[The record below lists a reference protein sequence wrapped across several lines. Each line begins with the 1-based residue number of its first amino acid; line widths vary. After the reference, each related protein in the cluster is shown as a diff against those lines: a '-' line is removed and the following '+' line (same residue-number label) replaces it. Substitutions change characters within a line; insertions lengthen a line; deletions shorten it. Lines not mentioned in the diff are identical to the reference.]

1 MTWNKESA
9 GGNIML
15 IVGNGMLITRDGE
28 NPWFEDGAVVI
39 DGDTVCEAGSC
50 PELRKKYPDAEFI
63 DAHGG
68 VIMPGLIN
76 AHTHIYSGLARGLS
90 IDGNNPENFLEILE
104 GTWWAIDRK
113 LDLDGTRASAYA
125 TVLDCIRD
133 GVTTIFDHHA
143 SFGEIPGSLFAIKD
157 VVKEVGIRS
166 CLCYEVSER
175 DGAEKTEQG
184 IKENADFAA
193 WADKENDSM
202 IKAMFG
208 GHALFTISDKT
219 FEKMVEANNGLTG
232 FHIHVAEGMNDVY
245 DSLRNYG
252 CRPVNRL
259 LYNKILG
266 EKTLLGH
273 CIHVS
278 PAEMDIIKETGTMVV
293 NNPESNMG
301 NAVGCAPVL
310 KMMEKGITVGM
321 GTDAYTHDMLES
333 LKVFLI
339 IQRHN
344 ACLPNVAWCEGVKML
359 FDNNSLIAEKY
370 FGRPVGV
377 IKKGAAADVIVMD
390 YKPFTP
396 FSNENIDGHMIFG
409 MMGKNCRTTI
419 INGKVIYKDREFIGL
434 DEEKINA
441 WTLEQSKKLW
451 GSLNNR
457 VY

>member
-1 MTWNKESA
+1 
-9 GGNIML
+9 ML
-15 IVGNGMLITRDGE
+15 LIGNGRLITRD
-28 NPWFEDGAVVI
+28 PALPYLADGAVAVEGEVI
-39 DGDTVCEAGSC
+39 KEVGALADLKA
-50 PELRKKYPDAEFI
+50 KYPDARFV
-63 DAHGG
+63 DAKGG

-76 AHTHIYSGLARGLS
+76 AHTHIYSGLARGLA
-90 IDGNNPENFLEILE
+90 IEGNNPTNFLEVLE
-104 GTWWAIDRK
+104 GTWWNIDRH
-113 LDLDGTRASAYA
+113 LTLDGTRASAYA

-143 SFGEIPGSLFAIKD
+143 SFCEIPGSLFAIKD
-157 VVKEVGIRS
+157 VCQELGMRA

-175 DGAEKTEQG
+175 DGEEKTLQS
-184 IKENADFAA
+184 IRENADFAK
-193 WADKENDSM
+193 WAKEENSDM

-219 FEKMVEANNGLTG
+219 FEKMVEANNGMTG

-259 LYNKILG
+259 LYNGILG
-266 EKTLLGH
+266 DRTLLGH
-273 CIHVS
+273 CIHIS

-301 NAVGCAPVL
+301 NAVGCSPVL
-310 KMMEKGITVGM
+310 QMFQKGITVGM

-344 ACLPNVAWCEGVKML
+344 ACLPNVGWCEAMDML
-359 FDNNSLIAEKY
+359 FKNNAAIAAKY
-370 FGRPVGV
+370 FEKPLGV
-377 IKKGAAADVIVMD
+377 LKSGAAADVIVMD

-396 FSNENIDGHMIFG
+396 FSEENIDGHMLFC

-419 INGKVIYKDREFIGL
+419 INGKVLCQDREFVGI

-441 WTLEQSKKLW
+441 WTMEQSKKLW
-451 GSLNNR
+451 GELNHR
-457 VY
+457 TY

>member
-1 MTWNKESA
+1 
-9 GGNIML
+9 ML
-15 IVGNGMLITRDGE
+15 LVTNGRLLTRDAAH
-28 NPWFEDGAVVI
+28 PYFEDGAVAIEGATIAAV
-39 DGDTVCEAGSC
+39 GEAAA
-50 PELRKKYPDAEFI
+50 LRAQYPDAEVV
-63 DAHGG
+63 DARGG

-76 AHTHIYSGLARGLS
+76 AHTHIYSGLARGLA
-90 IDGNNPENFLEILE
+90 IAGNDPTNFLEVLE
-104 GTWWAIDRK
+104 GTWWNIDRH
-113 LDLDGTRASAYA
+113 LTLDGTRACAYA
-125 TVLDCIRD
+125 TILDCIRD

-143 SFGEIPGSLFAIKD
+143 SFAEIPGSLFAIKD
-157 VVKEVGIRS
+157 VCKELGIRA

-175 DGAEKTEQG
+175 DGEEKCREA
-184 IKENADFAA
+184 IAENADFAR
-193 WADKENDSM
+193 WAAKEQDPM
-202 IKAMFG
+202 IAAMFG

-219 FEKMVEANNGLTG
+219 FEAMVKANDGLTG

-259 LYNKILG
+259 LYNGILG

-278 PAEMDIIKETGTMVV
+278 PAEMDIIRETGTMTV

-310 KMMEKGITVGM
+310 QMMKKGITVGM

-333 LKVFLI
+333 LKVFLT

-344 ACLPNVAWCEGVKML
+344 AALPNVAWGEAMQML
-359 FDNNSLIAEKY
+359 FQNNAAIAARY
-370 FGRPVGV
+370 FPQPVGV
-377 IKKGAAADVIVMD
+377 LKPGAAADVIVMD

-396 FSNENIDGHMIFG
+396 FSEENADGHMLFG

-419 INGKVIYKDREFIGL
+419 INGKVLYKDREFVGI
-434 DEEKINA
+434 DEEAINA
-441 WTLEQSKKLW
+441 WTMEQSKKLW
-451 GSLNNR
+451 GQLNHR
-457 VY
+457 TY